1 MSERVR
7 FQADAN
13 FNALILKGLLRRQP
27 SIDIQSAEAAELSGV
42 PDPEVLALTAQSGR
56 ILISHDYHTM
66 PTHFADF
73 LASGQ
78 HSPGVMLLHQTLS
91 VAQAIGAL
99 LLVWDA
105 SEPEEWRDTL
115 TYLPL

>member
-13 FNALILKGLLRRQP
+13 FNAFIVKGLLRRQP
-27 SIDIQSAEAAELSGV
+27 GIDIQSAEAAGLS
-42 PDPEVLALTAQSGR
+42 LAAQAGR
-56 ILISHDYHTM
+56 ILITHDYRTM

-78 HSPGVMLLHQTLS
+78 HSPGVLLLHQTLP
-91 VAQAIGAL
+91 VAQAIDAL